1 VPLGYA
7 AFGPCASPRAAALN
21 SSGCDRA
28 GTSRGGVP
36 SLFAWD
42 RASDTPP
49 RDARSGPAACGGIAA
64 PPEGRR
70 FAPTP
75 TPTRN
80 NPDIVTPHQ
89 SALPARV
96 LSQRMGVFH
105 AGAMGGRSL
114 RSPRVPDARAISGR
128 RRRGC
133 LRTPRG
139 PDADRA
145 RPVAGAGACRRPP
158 WHRQKKNSRH
168 AMTREREPP
177 TRGARRKAS
186 TDWEKHRALHP
197 WRTKKRSDTV
207 EEKKSL
213 QGREASRRRSEP
225 EARRNAGLGGEGSER
240 LRDQHRGPL
249 PPRLLAISAVG
260 VMRR

>member
-1 VPLGYA
+1 MRPRQRHPTARRPLG
-7 AFGPCASPRAAALN
+7 
-21 SSGCDRA
+21 
-28 GTSRGGVP
+28 T
-36 SLFAWD
+36 
-42 RASDTPP
+42 
-49 RDARSGPAACGGIAA
+49 
-64 PPEGRR
+64 
-70 FAPTP
+70 
-75 TPTRN
+75 
-80 NPDIVTPHQ
+80 
-89 SALPARV
+89 
-96 LSQRMGVFH
+96 
-105 AGAMGGRSL
+105 RSL
-114 RSPRVPDARAISGR
+114 RRDSRSTRGAEVCPHTNPHPEQPRYCDAASVRIARTCLEPEDGGLPCRCHGWPIAPEPAGPGRASHIGETAARLFANAEGPRCGSRSSGR
-128 RRRGC
+128 GRRS
-133 LRTPRG
+133 LQAAT
-139 PDADRA
+139 
-145 RPVAGAGACRRPP
+145 VAPA
-158 WHRQKKNSRH
+158 KKNSRH